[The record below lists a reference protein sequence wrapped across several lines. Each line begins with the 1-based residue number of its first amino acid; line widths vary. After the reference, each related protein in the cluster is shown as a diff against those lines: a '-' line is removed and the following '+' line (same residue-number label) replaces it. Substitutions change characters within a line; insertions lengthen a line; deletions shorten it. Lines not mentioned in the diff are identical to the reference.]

1 MAKRLSEQLAE
12 LSVQAK
18 SAEDAVTA
26 AEKEAHDKVVARMEQ
41 ARAAASAAVEK
52 VNEEIKSANDTAARN
67 WSAVKAKVAADLNG
81 LKASVAQAKHDLGVE
96 RAEDYAEELEWEAG
110 VAIDYAIASIQ
121 QARYAV
127 LDAVAGRAEAEQAK
141 RT

>member
-52 VNEEIKSANDTAARN
+52 VNEEIKSTNDTAARN

>member
-41 ARAAASAAVEK
+41 ARAAASAAGGK
-52 VNEEIKSANDTAARN
+52 GNEEKKSANDTAARN

-96 RAEDYAEELEWEAG
+96 RAEDYAEDLECEAG
-110 VAIDYAIASIQ
+110 APIDYAIASIQ

>member
-41 ARAAASAAVEK
+41 ARAAASAAGGK
-52 VNEEIKSANDTAARN
+52 GNEEKKSANDTAARN

-96 RAEDYAEELEWEAG
+96 GAEDNAENWGGEG
-110 VAIDYAIASIQ
+110 
-121 QARYAV
+121 
-127 LDAVAGRAEAEQAK
+127 GGPRALPHDPL
-141 RT
+141 